1 MVGII
6 PLESLIQAWEHI
18 LKTNYY
24 PIFQVA
30 KDILECIREE
40 TAEEI
45 IKELVKMTRYIS
57 RMGMVQAGDMYGS
70 LIQRMISDRKTLAS
84 FYTLSESASLL
95 TSIVAPPLNS
105 DIYKNEKSML
115 AIRCA
120 DFACG
125 TGTLLTSLYRNLI
138 QNYEGTGGNMGRIHD
153 KIMEKCMYGMDVLP
167 SATHLT
173 ASSLA
178 NFFPKN
184 LCEKTNVKAAWFGLR
199 DGTYHL
205 GSLNLILDA
214 VTFDKK
220 GETIHGKGTEVY
232 YNPSVPH
239 DFFDVIVMNPPF
251 TGNTREGGQEG
262 HAMFNP
268 FGTIKSV
275 QKQMAR
281 ISKKIF

>member
-1 MVGII
+1 MPKRFPMQGWLTGTAFDIARMAQTLSIPRAKVSASVDVVEATIDSVANLIEQGGSDTKTQIAGFLYQNKNMQTWKMASLILANAFIFQSRISGERGIKNFTELTVVGII

-125 TGTLLTSLYRNLI
+125 TGTLLTSLYRNL
-138 QNYEGTGGNMGRIHD
+138 NPKTMREPEETWDVSTTKSWKNA
-153 KIMEKCMYGMDVLP
+153 CM
-167 SATHLT
+167 
-173 ASSLA
+173 
-178 NFFPKN
+178 
-184 LCEKTNVKAAWFGLR
+184 AWMYSQVR
-199 DGTYHL
+199 RT
-205 GSLNLILDA
+205 
-214 VTFDKK
+214 
-220 GETIHGKGTEVY
+220 
-232 YNPSVPH
+232 
-239 DFFDVIVMNPPF
+239 
-251 TGNTREGGQEG
+251 
-262 HAMFNP
+262 
-268 FGTIKSV
+268 
-275 QKQMAR
+275 
-281 ISKKIF
+281 